1 MNELL
6 ENITMSDLSD
16 MLVNLS
22 KLTLNGKKHIKKYT
36 KLRKLHSE
44 IIDSMNDYIMSDEYN
59 LGNKFNYMLDTV
71 KKEIPNLKVK
81 LFSGDADD
89 ITIIDELCIY
99 KNHPKLTS
107 VAELYW
113 QKKKYRN
120 KEKIQ
125 MLKSML
131 NSHASLFKIVATDR
145 ANGYVTYEDVFTKKK
160 YKVVD
165 IAMSSTFIDATENT
179 LYMYNRII
187 TFEDISFATGIHCMM
202 TGDNKYLKEF
212 IKKHKYKNCSDFAR
226 CLLIYDI
233 SKKEEMLVTKY
244 NNKY

>member
-81 LFSGDADD
+81 LFSGGA
-89 ITIIDELCIY
+89 
-99 KNHPKLTS
+99 S
-107 VAELYW
+107 V
-113 QKKKYRN
+113 R
-120 KEKIQ
+120 
-125 MLKSML
+125 
-131 NSHASLFKIVATDR
+131 
-145 ANGYVTYEDVFTKKK
+145 
-160 YKVVD
+160 
-165 IAMSSTFIDATENT
+165 
-179 LYMYNRII
+179 RI
-187 TFEDISFATGIHCMM
+187 
-202 TGDNKYLKEF
+202 
-212 IKKHKYKNCSDFAR
+212 
-226 CLLIYDI
+226 
-233 SKKEEMLVTKY
+233 
-244 NNKY
+244 